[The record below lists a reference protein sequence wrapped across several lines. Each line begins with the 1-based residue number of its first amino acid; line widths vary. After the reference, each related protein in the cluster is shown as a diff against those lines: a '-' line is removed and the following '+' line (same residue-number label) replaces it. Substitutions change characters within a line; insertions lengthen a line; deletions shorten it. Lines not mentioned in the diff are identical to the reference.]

1 MKKISTSVS
10 LLIIL
15 GVIYGSFADLK
26 PSLKTSK
33 SIAETDFSIDNAL
46 NHLKKISKEAHYV
59 GSKEHKKVQNYIVSE
74 LQKMGF
80 QTEIQTQ
87 TALNKKWF
95 AATTAE
101 NIIAKLK
108 GTGSK
113 KALMLLTHY
122 DSNPHSSLGASDA
135 GSGVVT
141 ILEGLRAFIAKNET
155 QKNDIVVLI
164 SDAEELGLLGA
175 QAFVDAHS
183 WTKDIGLILNFEAR
197 GSGGPS
203 YMLMETNGKNSKL
216 LSEFLA
222 TKPNFP
228 AANSLMY
235 SIYKELPNDTDL
247 TIFRENANINGLNFA
262 FIGDHFDYHTAQDS
276 YDRMDRTSLLHQAD
290 YFTTSL
296 NYFSNSDLTDL
307 HSDED
312 FVYVNFPFIKLIT
325 YPFSWVFPMVA
336 FCGILFLFLLFF
348 GISLSKIDLKGILKG
363 FIPFLISLILC
374 SGISF
379 GLWKLL
385 LIIHPQYNDILHGF
399 TYNGYHYIIA
409 FVFLNLWLLF
419 TIYKRTATEE
429 KTTNLLI
436 APIFFWLILNFL
448 ISNFLKGA
456 GFFII
461 PLICALLI
469 LIIEIF
475 LNLKEKSKRIL
486 YTILSIPTLYIFAPL
501 IKIFPVGLGL
511 KMLFVSAIFIVLIF
525 GLMMLSFHQ
534 KKSFWT
540 QKWAGFLALLFFGI
554 ATYNSGFSID
564 NKKPNSLVYVQNSDD
579 KTAYFGTYDTTLDTY
594 TKQIFTGDFTPGG
607 IEDATTKSKY
617 NTRFNSTKKTVYKGI
632 SSSKIYTE
640 LDTIIGE
647 KRFLELTLVPKRKVN
662 KLEFITK
669 NSLTLHQFKVNDVL
683 VNNGKKYSLKNGTFL
698 VYHLGNSDTEVTLSF
713 AVNVIEKL
721 EVIVNEISY
730 DLLVNKNFNL
740 KPRSLEMMPMPFVTN
755 DAIIITKKLDL

>member
-1 MKKISTSVS
+1 MKRFSTSVS

-15 GVIYGSFADLK
+15 GVIYWSFADLK
-26 PSLKTSK
+26 PSLNTSK
-33 SIAETDFSIDNAL
+33 NLSETDFSIDNAL

-135 GSGVVT
+135 GSGVAT

-276 YDRMDRTSLLHQAD
+276 YDRLDRTSLLHQAD

-307 HSDED
+307 HSEED

-399 TYNGYHYIIA
+399 TYNGYHYIVA

-436 APIFFWLILNFL
+436 APILFWLILNFL

-540 QKWAGFLALLFFGI
+540 QKWSGFLALLFFGI

-632 SSSKIYTE
+632 PSSKIYTE

-683 VNNGKKYSLKNGTFL
+683 VNNGKKYRLKNGTFL

-740 KPRSLEMMPMPFVTN
+740 KPRSVEMMPMPFVTN